1 MQIRPP
7 RFIGKDGIITPYYP
21 NKAIGFALLNV
32 NINLSVYMFIY
43 LSIYLSQETDEGE
56 YIDKEFY
63 VDHIQ
68 TSEKPINFLII
79 TDQLVTLLTLPHEY
93 SYNNYSIIIRRCMI
107 IEQNTLTEGWKSTQ
121 KLYFRHFTYEAIR
134 GDCKVY
140 IPTDEATR
148 VIIREGY
155 ACHVIQLYMYNK
167 YIFTHLGERFK
178 LLSQHVI

>member
-7 RFIGKDGIITPYYP
+7 RFIGKDGIVTPYYP

-32 NINLSVYMFIY
+32 NINPSVYMSIY

-56 YIDKEFY
+56 YTDKEFY

-68 TSEKPINFLII
+68 TSEKPIKFLII

-107 IEQNTLTEGWKSTQ
+107 IEQNTLTEGWKSMQ

-134 GDCKVY
+134 GDCNIY
-140 IPTDEATR
+140 IPTDKATR

-155 ACHVIQLYMYNK
+155 MHVSLYMY
-167 YIFTHLGERFK
+167 IFTQ
-178 LLSQHVI
+178 SSNC